1 MSWETSM
8 MKERKKER
16 KLNTSKSLLSIHT
29 IFSETSKQCRKGR
42 NLTYV
47 LLMVSILSCAK
58 SSPNMEESF
67 SESIS
72 SGDEVSCMCVRRIS
86 SAAPFPVCFALLPV
100 ARSFIYTKSTRAI
113 EQMASNRRKNKKKVC
128 SLLCSS
134 TNSLLSLIF
143 IIYFFPKW
151 PPRPYTLSSNR

>member
-1 MSWETSM
+1 

-58 SSPNMEESF
+58 SSPNMESF

-143 IIYFFPKW
+143 IIYFFPK
-151 PPRPYTLSSNR
+151 

>member
-1 MSWETSM
+1 M

-143 IIYFFPKW
+143 IIYFFPK
-151 PPRPYTLSSNR
+151 